1 MYANV
6 FQGDQFEEDQ
16 EEPNAF
22 DLFKLCHYSKKKK
35 GYTPN
40 VQMAIVRLLS
50 NDGVSNVYFR
60 LSLMIANFVCSL
72 FGRIKWRTVCR
83 HLQQKMNNPSP
94 RLRW

>member
-22 DLFKLCHYSKKKK
+22 DLFKLCHYSKKK

-40 VQMAIVRLLS
+40 VQMAIVRLL
-50 NDGVSNVYFR
+50 
-60 LSLMIANFVCSL
+60 
-72 FGRIKWRTVCR
+72 
-83 HLQQKMNNPSP
+83 
-94 RLRW
+94 

>member
-22 DLFKLCHYSKKKK
+22 DLFKLLCHYSKKK

-83 HLQQKMNNPSP
+83 HLQQKMNNPSS